1 MSIFHRLFGGPA
13 APPVPDPAN
22 PPANDPTPDTD
33 TAAVRRIVAKLEALP
48 PEEARLIAC
57 SAYVVTRAANADM
70 QISEAET
77 AFLETALREH
87 TDLDEAQAVLV
98 VEMAKMQ
105 SRAIGG
111 TEDYLVT
118 REFAEMSTPAQRLAV
133 LRTCFAVAAVDDS
146 INAAESATINEIAN
160 ELQVDESDLIALR
173 AEFAE
178 KFSAIQAARKATAPT
193 EVPSA

>member
-22 PPANDPTPDTD
+22 PPANEPTPDTD

-118 REFAEMSTPAQRLAV
+118 REFAEMATPEQRLAV